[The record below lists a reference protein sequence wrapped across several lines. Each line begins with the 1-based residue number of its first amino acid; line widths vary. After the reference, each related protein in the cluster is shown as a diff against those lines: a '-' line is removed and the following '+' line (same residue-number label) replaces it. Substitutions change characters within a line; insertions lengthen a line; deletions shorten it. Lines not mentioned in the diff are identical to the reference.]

1 MNERMR
7 YFSKLGMLT
16 VLSPLRMQ
24 KIHRNRVILNNCLA
38 HNYADNIKPI
48 ADRLAKEYPGKLE
61 IFVAVDDPGKFEY
74 LKEKGITPIKIDSP
88 AYYKVAMSSAF
99 YVTNSGGYSY
109 LPLKKGQYVIN
120 TWHGGGAYKKIGMDA
135 YRVGKY
141 YEKDL
146 RLTAKKTSVFLASSK
161 MFADLLSPALLI
173 PRDKFREVGLP
184 RNDILVKND
193 PDQIRSIRQKLGISE
208 DEKLV
213 LYAPTYRRP
222 NDDSFGQSIA
232 IDYGIDPERVCKAL
246 SQRFGGKWR
255 FAMRLHPQIKE
266 TVGLDPEKVLDLT
279 KYDDMQ
285 ELLLAAD
292 VMINDFSSS
301 MWDFMLTGKPSFLYA
316 KDLQHYI
323 ETTAVYTPVSEWPF
337 PKSTNNDELEKSIL
351 EFDETKYG
359 EDCDAHYKHLGGC
372 ETGRAAEYVCKY
384 IAKRA
389 KIDKQK
395 G

>member
-1 MNERMR
+1 
-7 YFSKLGMLT
+7 
-16 VLSPLRMQ
+16 
-24 KIHRNRVILNNCLA
+24 
-38 HNYADNIKPI
+38 
-48 ADRLAKEYPGKLE
+48 
-61 IFVAVDDPGKFEY
+61 
-74 LKEKGITPIKIDSP
+74 
-88 AYYKVAMSSAF
+88 
-99 YVTNSGGYSY
+99 
-109 LPLKKGQYVIN
+109 
-120 TWHGGGAYKKIGMDA
+120 
-135 YRVGKY
+135 
-141 YEKDL
+141 
-146 RLTAKKTSVFLASSK
+146 
-161 MFADLLSPALLI
+161 
-173 PRDKFREVGLP
+173 
-184 RNDILVKND
+184 
-193 PDQIRSIRQKLGISE
+193 
-208 DEKLV
+208 
-213 LYAPTYRRP
+213 
-222 NDDSFGQSIA
+222 
-232 IDYGIDPERVCKAL
+232 
-246 SQRFGGKWR
+246 
-255 FAMRLHPQIKE
+255 MRLHPQIKE

-351 EFDETKYG
+351 EFDETKYR